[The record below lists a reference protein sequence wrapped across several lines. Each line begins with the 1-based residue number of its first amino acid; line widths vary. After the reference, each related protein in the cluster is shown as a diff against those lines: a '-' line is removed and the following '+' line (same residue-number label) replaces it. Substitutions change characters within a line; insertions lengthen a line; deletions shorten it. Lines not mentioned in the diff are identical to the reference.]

1 MATGSPKRAGRGIDQ
16 AHRQAEAGLTKQR
29 KSPVVGGRAFP
40 DGKRGGLGGFG
51 FAVHGQST
59 SSWHSQ
65 ILINV
70 NLRSP
75 TAW

>member
-40 DGKRGGLGGFG
+40 DGKRGAGGLGLRRPWTKYQLL
-51 FAVHGQST
+51 ARSNIDKCQSP
-59 SSWHSQ
+59 
-65 ILINV
+65 V
-70 NLRSP
+70 
-75 TAW
+75 ADG